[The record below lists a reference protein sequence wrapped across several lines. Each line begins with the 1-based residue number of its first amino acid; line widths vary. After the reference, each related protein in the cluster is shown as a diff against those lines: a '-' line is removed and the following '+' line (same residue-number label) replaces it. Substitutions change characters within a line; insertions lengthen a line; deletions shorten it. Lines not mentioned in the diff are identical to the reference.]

1 VNRKIPY
8 RKDPQGI
15 AADPGP
21 KSCRAFLDRY
31 SDYRDGRLDDEGRS
45 FFIGHMAGCEPC
57 RRYDH
62 VIRKGIEALRK
73 APPASSRRR
82 LSVAEVRRL
91 ATAFERESLALG
103 TAGSGVTLTAAV
115 LVAVLMAAV
124 AWSPYFSGNTPE
136 VRIAP
141 VVAGAPPP
149 PVASSFSSSSS
160 SETVAPPEFR
170 QDELGEIIR
179 SMLVE
184 FAPARSRDAAASPDP
199 D

>member
-1 VNRKIPY
+1 MNRKIPY
-8 RKDPQGI
+8 RSDPEGSL
-15 AADPGP
+15 AAPGP
-21 KSCRAFLDRY
+21 KCCRAFLARY
-31 SDYRDGRLDDEGRS
+31 SDYRDGRLDDEDRL

-57 RRYDH
+57 RRYDR
-62 VIRKGIEALRK
+62 VIRKGIDTLRK

-115 LVAVLMAAV
+115 LVALLMAAV

-141 VVAGAPPP
+141 VLAGNPPP
-149 PVASSFSSSSS
+149 PVTSSFSTSSS
-160 SETVAPPEFR
+160 SETTAPPEFQ

-179 SMLVE
+179 SILDE
-184 FAPARSRDAAASPDP
+184 FGPTRAREAAASPDP